1 MNMNHPTEMNDKRG
15 VSIRMIVE
23 MTERRDGSRKTT
35 IRKILEEKD
44 KFVLGVYALIFL
56 ALMVKIQQAGLIR
69 LTNFLITTKLFY
81 TNSFE

>member
-1 MNMNHPTEMNDKRG
+1 MNHPTEMNDKRG
-15 VSIRMIVE
+15 VSMRMIVE

-44 KFVLGVYALIFL
+44 KFVPGVYALIFL

-69 LTNFLITTKLFY
+69 LTNFLITTRLLC
-81 TNSFE
+81 TNAFE